1 MAGPSK
7 RKRTR
12 VEEETDELPSNSQD
26 LCKHE
31 SSPEPLDI
39 PTTKDATFWFGD
51 GNVVLIACDVEFRV
65 YQGLLAA
72 YPPVFKELLDEEAR
86 RTPAPP
92 QLGACITIRVEDS
105 PEDLRYIL
113 SAYMRG
119 TLISFRI
126 DGRHWNDPIAHERA
140 RL

>member
-72 YPPVFKELLDEEAR
+72 HSPVFKVLFDEKAR
-86 RTPAPP
+86 RTPASSQP
-92 QLGACITIRVEDS
+92 GSCITVRVEDS
-105 PEDLRYIL
+105 SDDLRHIL
-113 SAYMRG
+113 NAYMRG
-119 TLISFRI
+119 PHVKYVLNAT
-126 DGRHWNDPIAHERA
+126 RHGVSILSHVTR
-140 RL
+140 